1 VSKIGGLESEMM
13 GCQEEWFPKVTL
25 IYFMQTLHCSNAG
38 RTSFA
43 SFVRGNFFRRNGVN
57 RVKHNPINQ
66 ISING
71 IRKKDGS
78 KNTTKKTMCRESSEK
93 KNNLSRK

>member
-1 VSKIGGLESEMM
+1 
-13 GCQEEWFPKVTL
+13 
-25 IYFMQTLHCSNAG
+25 
-38 RTSFA
+38 
-43 SFVRGNFFRRNGVN
+43 
-57 RVKHNPINQ
+57 VKHNPINQ

-93 KNNLSRK
+93 KKQFVEKVEKNNPDSISSAYRLLNDH